1 MLDTSEYEDGVDRA
15 SERSKQLQADMAGLL
30 SLSDALQNKVKTLS
44 ASFGEE
50 KEKLKELSEKLNKAT
65 EETGEN
71 SEETQKLVQEFSKAK
86 EKCEKLGKEL
96 ADTAKES
103 ANADKKLDELKKA
116 AEGAGDGMV
125 EASEDVK
132 AASDKIAKA
141 VAGAFT
147 VTKIIQLGAAAI
159 ETAAE
164 VRASFAQFEQTFSVG
179 GENLTATAQN
189 VLDTVANSTGVVAS
203 RLRDSGTKIYA
214 FAKSS
219 GASSAQAMSLME
231 TALTAAADSAA
242 YYDRSLEDTSDTLQS
257 FLKGNYENDAA
268 LGVSATETTRNAAA
282 MELFGQKFQDLTEI
296 QKQQTLLEMVTDAQ
310 KLSGAMGQASREAD
324 GWENVTGNLNAKWK
338 EFIANVGTPVLEA
351 AIPVI
356 QFLTDDME
364 ALAAGATVAGTV
376 IGVSFAVKW
385 IPTATKAVKTFTA
398 TLSANPFILAAV
410 AAGALTT
417 AIISEVE
424 AINEAKEAATEN
436 AEVMAAAITTDEE
449 RKEKIA
455 ELNEE
460 IQYYT
465 ELMQNAALAGDM
477 TSEREY
483 LQIIGEKQI
492 ALDAVTT
499 STKSAAD
506 ATGAYKDM
514 LLASGGAVKSTTT
527 EFHTFDAATESFQTK
542 LTGLMQNFQQTYT
555 QTYNNVST
563 WFSAYEKATYKA
575 EHSTRELLDSQKSH
589 VEYNKRYKENLEW
602 LAENGLD
609 AAAASFI
616 SMGEEGAEAAE
627 TLRRE
632 VEDLGGITSE
642 AGAQLAQD
650 TEDMAKQEQEALE
663 ELAQTI
669 TEKKTDINKAV
680 DALTQEYG
688 KTLEGLDKSGQTYS
702 SVIKTMDAVVQAI
715 ADGEKSAFAALDRF
729 KSGYSNRLISLGIS
743 PSSTPS
749 KVTGNRVDSRNA
761 IGLDYVPFNGYIS
774 ELHRGEMVLTEREAT
789 DYRKGNSQGRG
800 NVTFGDIIINYA
812 GTGSTDDDIERIAE
826 MLQFRIEQEAYA
838 LA

>member
-1 MLDTSEYEDGVDRA
+1 MLDTSEYEDGVDGA
-15 SERSKQLQADMAGLL
+15 SERSKQLQADMAGLQ

-44 ASFGEE
+44 ARFGEE
-50 KEKLKELSEKLNKAT
+50 KDKLKELSEKLNKAA

-71 SEETQKLVQEFSKAK
+71 SEETQKLAQEFSRAK

-116 AEGAGDGMV
+116 AEGAGDGMK

-147 VTKIIQLGAAAI
+147 VAKIIEWGTVAI

-164 VRASFAQFEQTFSVG
+164 VKASYAQFEQTFTTG
-179 GENLTATAQN
+179 GKDLTKTAQN
-189 VLDTVANSTGVVAS
+189 VMNTVSRATGVVAS

-219 GASSAQAMSLME
+219 GADSAEAMSLME

-242 YYDRSLEDTSDTLQS
+242 YYDRSLEETTETLQS

-296 QKQQTLLEMVTDAQ
+296 QKQQTLLKMVTDSQ
-310 KLSGAMGQASREAD
+310 KLSGAMGQAAREAD

-364 ALAAGATVAGTV
+364 ALAAGATVAGTI
-376 IGVSFAVKW
+376 IGVSLAVKW
-385 IPTATKAVKTFTA
+385 LPKATVAVKAFTA
-398 TLSANPFILAAV
+398 ALSANPFILAAV
-410 AAGALTT
+410 AAGALTFAT
-417 AIISEVE
+417 IDEVS

-436 AEVMAAAITTDEE
+436 AEAMAAAITTDEE
-449 RKEKIA
+449 RQAKIA

-460 IQYYT
+460 IRYYT

-492 ALDAVTT
+492 ALDALTT

-506 ATGAYKDM
+506 TTSVFEKATM
-514 LLASGGAVKSTTT
+514 ASGNTMHKTVK
-527 EFHTFDAATESFQTK
+527 EFYTFDTATTNYTNG
-542 LTGLMQNFQQTYT
+542 LTNLMNKFQQTYT
-555 QTYNNVST
+555 QTYNNIST

-575 EHSTRELLDSQKSH
+575 AYSTRDLLDAQKSH
-589 VEYNKRYKENLEW
+589 VEYNERYKENLEW

-616 SMGEEGAEAAE
+616 NMGEEGAEAAE

-642 AGAQLAQD
+642 AGSQLARD
-650 TEDMAKQEQEALE
+650 TEEMAKLEQEGLE
-663 ELAQTI
+663 ELATTI
-669 TEKKTDINKAV
+669 SEMKSPISEAALSLTEEYAKK
-680 DALTQEYG
+680 
-688 KTLEGLDKSGQTYS
+688 LEGLDMSSETYDS
-702 SVIKTMDAVVQAI
+702 TVKTLDAVLRGIEDKDGAVYAAVERMMAEISRRLYVQVNGIKVAP
-715 ADGEKSAFAALDRF
+715 
-729 KSGYSNRLISLGIS
+729 SNS
-743 PSSTPS
+743 
-749 KVTGNRVDSRNA
+749 NRVDSRNA
-761 IGLDYVPFNGYIS
+761 GGLDYVPYNGYIS

-789 DYRKGNSQGRG
+789 DYRKGDSQGRG

-812 GTGSTDDDIERIAE
+812 GTGNTDDDIERIAE
-826 MLQFRIEQEAYA
+826 MLQFRIEQEAVA